1 MVPGKAEFT
10 LMLNL
15 LAEFEPVE
23 PHALMNETRLA
34 LLAAFI
40 SVSLRTRQPPT
51 PVLLQTSWYPASEVL
66 RTSVAKLLA
75 LLTIRPMLT
84 APESGSEL
92 IASTSAHCSTPNA
105 LLPREGAVVVPE

>member
-1 MVPGKAEFT
+1 
-10 LMLNL
+10 
-15 LAEFEPVE
+15 
-23 PHALMNETRLA
+23 MNETRLA

-51 PVLLQTSWYPASEVL
+51 PVLQISWYPGSEVR
-66 RTSVAKLLA
+66 RTSLAKLLA

-92 IASTSAHCSTPNA
+92 IASTSAHCRTPNA
-105 LLPREGAVVVPE
+105 LLPRDGATFVPE